1 MKNIEA
7 VVLHEKLTKGLENCT
22 VGLPVEINAARR
34 KNVRALKPIV
44 EDFVETRNDLIKQY
58 GTEDENGNF
67 SAEVSNKEFVAE
79 LNKLAEMENDITLVT
94 FDEALIPSGLTPSEY
109 DILAEMAEEGGK
121 TDGK

>member
-7 VVLHEKLTKGLENCT
+7 VVLHEKLTNGLEKCT

-109 DILAEMAEEGGK
+109 DILAEMTEEGGK